1 MLVSL
6 QAVARRDDEEEPIT
20 LLTSGRLTLE
30 DGRSVLTYEEVLDE
44 ALPPQPITITLEDDT
59 LMMERGGDYATQM
72 IFRRGQRY
80 EGQYDTPFG
89 SMDLALFCTRLTTRL
104 DEEGGEISLHY
115 QMDLNGQF
123 AAAHEME
130 IRLMRQNEAHE

>member
-20 LLTSGRLTLE
+20 LLTSGQLTLE
-30 DGRSVLTYEEVLDE
+30 DGRSVLTYEEVL
-44 ALPPQPITITLEDDT
+44 
-59 LMMERGGDYATQM
+59 
-72 IFRRGQRY
+72 
-80 EGQYDTPFG
+80 
-89 SMDLALFCTRLTTRL
+89 FCTRLKTRL

>member
-20 LLTSGRLTLE
+20 L
-30 DGRSVLTYEEVLDE
+30 LTYEEVLDE

-89 SMDLALFCTRLTTRL
+89 SMDLALFCTRLKTRL

-123 AAAHEME
+123 AAAHKME